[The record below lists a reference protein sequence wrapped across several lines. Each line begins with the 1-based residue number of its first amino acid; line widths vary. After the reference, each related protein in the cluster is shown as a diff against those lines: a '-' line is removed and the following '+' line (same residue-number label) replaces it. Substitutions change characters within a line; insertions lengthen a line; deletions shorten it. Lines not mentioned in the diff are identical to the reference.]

1 MLCQLGLYGT
11 GTAETIE
18 FISAILMTLGIS
30 DMWTRG
36 YKVLEWILNICI
48 NYANKIN
55 FRILHNPILLPQF
68 FVGF

>member
-1 MLCQLGLYGT
+1 
-11 GTAETIE
+11 
-18 FISAILMTLGIS
+18 MTLGIS